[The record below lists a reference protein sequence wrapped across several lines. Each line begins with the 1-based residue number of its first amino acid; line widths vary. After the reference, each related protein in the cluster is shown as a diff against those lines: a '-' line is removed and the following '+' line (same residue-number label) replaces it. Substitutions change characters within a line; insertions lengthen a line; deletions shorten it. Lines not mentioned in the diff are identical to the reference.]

1 MSADRN
7 QIVGVMRFSYIS
19 KGGFAH
25 SHDSQVDQEKMI
37 YAADRMERRFQL
49 FEDFALRSLKYQSDQ
64 DFKIIFLITQSFPQ
78 TYKDRLND
86 LVSGWAPGEV
96 VAKPFMPQFRAI
108 RACYDGAQDK
118 TGDYFTSFRLD
129 DDDMMDARFIERV
142 RGRAVKL
149 AKVKD
154 DGAPVVMSFNRG
166 LYLKIGQQKNHIFD
180 AVERTP
186 LSVGTAMITPVG
198 AQENIYSRNHRKLP
212 AFFASYSDVD
222 APSWLRT
229 IHRDNDSKPEFTGE
243 TKLLSE
249 AEVDAQ
255 LHNGFGLKRADL
267 MGWGR

>member
-1 MSADRN
+1 MSGDRN

-25 SHDSQVDQEKMI
+25 SHDSQEDQESMI

-78 TYKDRLND
+78 AFKDRLND
-86 LVSGWAPGEV
+86 LVSGWAPAQV

-108 RACYDGAQDK
+108 RACYDAEQDGG
-118 TGDYFTSFRLD
+118 GDYFTSFRLD
-129 DDDMMDARFIERV
+129 DDDMLDTRFIERV

-198 AQENIYSRNHRKLP
+198 AQENVYSRNHRKLP

-222 APSWLRT
+222 AASWLRT

-255 LHNGFGLKRADL
+255 LLSGFGLTRAELAD
-267 MGWGR
+267 WGR